1 MESSQHSPPPEPL
14 PGEPGK
20 KRRRVYERRIH
31 FLSLLLVAPG
41 IVVAISLI
49 FSQSWSANTK
59 WLAAI
64 ALIVV
69 TLVFEAVLHDHVIRP
84 LQTLTNVISSLRE
97 EDFSFRARGAVP
109 DDALGELAMEV
120 NALADMLSEQKTQA
134 VEATEL
140 LKRVVEEI
148 NSPLFTFDPNRR
160 LKLVNSAGTRLL
172 QHSREEMLGK
182 TAEEIGL
189 MAFLEPQTAQ
199 TSVSPL
205 FPNARWMIRRSNFR
219 EKGVPHS
226 LVLLSDVSVA
236 LREEER
242 SAWQRLIRVLGHE
255 LNNSLTPIKSIA
267 GTLLARVKQM
277 PVSDEERVDFAKG
290 LGIIEARAA
299 SLNRFLQS
307 YRQIAQMPSPKL
319 QPTRISGVIERA
331 AGLETRVPV
340 LVDPGPD
347 VTISADPDQ
356 LEQVL
361 INIIRN
367 AAEAVLQ
374 SHKSAEQAQEEPRVY
389 VRWSRNSHNL
399 LIQVVDNGPGL
410 LNPQNAFVPFYTT
423 KEAGS
428 GIGLVLCRQIV
439 EAHGG
444 IIELLNRPDA
454 HGCIATIAMP
464 LER

>member
-1 MESSQHSPPPEPL
+1 MESSQHSPPPESP
-14 PGEPGK
+14 PVAPKK
-20 KRRRVYERRIH
+20 KRRRLYERRIR
-31 FLSLLLVAPG
+31 FLSLLLVTPG
-41 IVVAISLI
+41 IAVALALI
-49 FSQSWSANTK
+49 FAQSWPLTTK
-59 WLAAI
+59 WLVVT
-64 ALIVV
+64 ALIVS
-69 TLVFEAVLHDHVIRP
+69 TLIFEAALHSHVIRP

-109 DDALGELAMEV
+109 DDALGELAIEV
-120 NALADMLSEQKTQA
+120 NALADALAAQKTRA

-148 NSPLFTFDPNRR
+148 QSPLFAFDPNGRVQ
-160 LKLVNSAGTRLL
+160 LVNTAGTRLL
-172 QHSREEMLGK
+172 QHPREEILGK
-182 TAEEIGL
+182 TSEEIGL
-189 MAFLEPQTAQ
+189 EAFMAPETAE

-205 FPNARWMIRRSNFR
+205 FPNARWLIRRSVYR

-226 LVLLSDVSVA
+226 LILLSDVSVA
-236 LREEER
+236 LRAEER

-267 GTLLARVKQM
+267 GTLLARVKRL
-277 PVSDEERVDFAKG
+277 PAADEERVDFEKG

-307 YRQIAQMPSPKL
+307 YRQIAQMPGPKI
-319 QPTRISGVIERA
+319 QQTRIPSLIERA
-331 AGLETRVPV
+331 AGLETRVRV
-340 LVDPGPD
+340 YVEPGPD
-347 VTISADPDQ
+347 VMISADPDQ

-374 SHKSAEQAQEEPRVY
+374 AQNFPQGEEPMVY
-389 VRWSRNSHNL
+389 VRWVRNSHNL

-423 KEAGS
+423 KETGS

-439 EAHGG
+439 ESHGG
-444 IIELLNRPDA
+444 NIELMNRPDA
-454 HGCIATIAMP
+454 SGCIATIAIP
-464 LER
+464 LEQ